1 VPAVSHWLN
10 PLLKDKL
17 ITMSHINI
25 ENLFILMIDKLM
37 LFSKVNLKL

>member
-1 VPAVSHWLN
+1 
-10 PLLKDKL
+10 LLKDKL

-37 LFSKVNLKL
+37 LFREVNLKL